1 MPLTYEQ
8 AKSRDFYRNI
18 QDADE
23 QKHLKAVEEEKNRAA
38 ISGSAIDALNPL
50 RDENGF
56 LLSYEDPNEP
66 GKTLTED
73 YQYVRL
79 NVEQKSSATGDTIRH
94 FGDDLQFLE
103 IMPRATE
110 EPIMTEAE
118 LNLMKTDLRSKI
130 EEQDILNQTLDVTMK
145 QLQNSIAVTNDLPEP
160 YSNVD
165 EELANIQ
172 ASREEIS
179 ERAKNASGL
188 LDSEKQGKKTA
199 DAVTNLLAKT
209 TGD

>member
-1 MPLTYEQ
+1 
-8 AKSRDFYRNI
+8 
-18 QDADE
+18 
-23 QKHLKAVEEEKNRAA
+23 
-38 ISGSAIDALNPL
+38 
-50 RDENGF
+50 
-56 LLSYEDPNEP
+56 
-66 GKTLTED
+66 
-73 YQYVRL
+73 
-79 NVEQKSSATGDTIRH
+79 
-94 FGDDLQFLE
+94 
-103 IMPRATE
+103 
-110 EPIMTEAE
+110 
-118 LNLMKTDLRSKI
+118 MKTDLRSKI

-160 YSNVD
+160 YPNVD

>member
-1 MPLTYEQ
+1 M
-8 AKSRDFYRNI
+8 
-18 QDADE
+18 
-23 QKHLKAVEEEKNRAA
+23 
-38 ISGSAIDALNPL
+38 
-50 RDENGF
+50 
-56 LLSYEDPNEP
+56 LSYEDPKKP
-66 GKTLTED
+66 GQTLTED

-79 NVEQKSSATGDTIRH
+79 NVEQKSATTGDTIRH

-103 IMPRATE
+103 IMPREIE

-145 QLQNSIAVTNDLPEP
+145 QLQNSIAVTNELPEP
-160 YSNVD
+160 YPNVE

-172 ASREEIS
+172 ANKEEIS

-188 LDSEKQGKKTA
+188 LDSEKQGKKSA
-199 DAVTNLLAKT
+199 DAVADILAKNDWGLMNVT
-209 TGD
+209 IWLN